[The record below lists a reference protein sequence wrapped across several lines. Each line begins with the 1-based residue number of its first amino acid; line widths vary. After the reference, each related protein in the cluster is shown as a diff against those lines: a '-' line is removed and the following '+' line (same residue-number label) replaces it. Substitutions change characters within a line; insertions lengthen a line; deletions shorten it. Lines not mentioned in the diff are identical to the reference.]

1 VETACSNTKI
11 KNKFLV
17 ILTGLIVKY
26 VVTESVTNN
35 RRPDSY
41 SLAPVSLSK

>member
-1 VETACSNTKI
+1 VETACGNTKI

-17 ILTGLIVKY
+17 ILTDFIVKY

-35 RRPDSY
+35 TRPDNY
-41 SLAPVSLSK
+41 SLAPVSI